1 MKTLLIIGGSG
12 FLGGSFFDFFNK
24 NNKSKFN
31 IKKIIFLSRKG
42 KKLGNKINKKIQ
54 FEYKKS
60 DILNLKKLPICDYI
74 IYAANSANN
83 KKDIQALK
91 KFNSLLDKRFLKT
104 KIIFTSSGAVYG
116 YSKNSKKFKEND
128 KIILK
133 NVLRFSGYKKNYAL
147 TKIQMENIIKSIGND
162 GYRVS
167 ICRLFTFFG
176 NRIISYKKYAI
187 SDLIYSAN
195 KYNLVKIN
203 NTNTFRSYM
212 SSDDMVKWILK
223 ILFSAKT
230 SCPIYNVGS
239 DLPLSMKKLSE
250 MILKI
255 KKVKVTFKNLNKN
268 KDYYIPSITKAKKLL
283 KLKIKENLFQFLKKE
298 IL

>member
-1 MKTLLIIGGSG
+1 LKTLLIIGGSG
-12 FLGGSFFDFFNK
+12 FLGASFFDFFNT
-24 NNKSKFN
+24 NNKVKFN

-42 KKLGNKINKKIQ
+42 KKLGNKINKNIK

-74 IYAANSANN
+74 IYAANSDNN
-83 KKDIQALK
+83 KKNIQALK
-91 KFNSLLDKRFLKT
+91 KFSSLLNTKFLKT

-116 YSKNSKKFKEND
+116 KFENLKKFKETD
-128 KIILK
+128 KIIHK
-133 NVLRFSGYKKNYAL
+133 NIIKFDGYKKNYAF
-147 TKIQMENIIKSIGND
+147 TKIHMENIVKTIGKY
-162 GYRVS
+162 GYKVS

-176 NRIISYKKYAI
+176 RRINNYRKYAI
-187 SDLIYSAN
+187 SDLIYNAN
-195 KYNLVKIN
+195 KFNTIKIN
-203 NTNTFRSYM
+203 NINTFRSYM
-212 SSDDMVKWILK
+212 SSDDMIKWIMK

-250 MILKI
+250 IILNI
-255 KKVKVTFKNLNKN
+255 KKVKVKYKNLNKN
-268 KDYYIPSITKAKKLL
+268 KDYYIPNIAKAKKLL
-283 KLKIKENLFQFLKKE
+283 KLKVKDNLYKFLKKE